1 MYFRY
6 ILKLHLAVTLILNC
20 KDSNQT
26 SCRTLQLIVM
36 YNNTNSG
43 CKRFNRSEGMS
54 QSCSRLLNSVTLTLT
69 VKINP
74 IFSHDTPV
82 LEYASHSQ
90 YQAWLQMVQCLLTSN
105 GGKNEPPRW
114 FQVCEFSTTTSR
126 KTTTSVPSIYHFWTL
141 LSQVRF

>member
-1 MYFRY
+1 MTF
-6 ILKLHLAVTLILNC
+6 ILNC

-26 SCRTLQLIVM
+26 FCRTLQLMVM
-36 YNNTNSG
+36 YHNTNSG

-69 VKINP
+69 VKTEIPSFLMTPQFLNMHH
-74 IFSHDTPV
+74 IHNTKHGCKGFSA
-82 LEYASHSQ
+82 YW
-90 YQAWLQMVQCLLTSN
+90 QAMR
-105 GGKNEPPRW
+105 GKNEPPRW

-126 KTTTSVPSIYHFWTL
+126 EKLTSISIPSIYHFWTL